1 MCSDERTYC
10 LRVYWESNR
19 IGEVM
24 VKAVLCEDVL
34 RLGSSL
40 KDEGG
45 IMEGKREFELG
56 LEGGR

>member
-1 MCSDERTYC
+1 
-10 LRVYWESNR
+10 
-19 IGEVM
+19 M